1 MAAKLSYFFFRII
14 FAQILP
20 LMTTN
25 VERESVSK
33 YWVIF
38 IISLIVQIVF
48 LIWIREYFWVVLP
61 FVLTSFCKA
70 IRII

>member
-1 MAAKLSYFFFRII
+1 MA
-14 FAQILP
+14 
-20 LMTTN
+20 TN

-38 IISLIVQIVF
+38 AISAIVQLVF